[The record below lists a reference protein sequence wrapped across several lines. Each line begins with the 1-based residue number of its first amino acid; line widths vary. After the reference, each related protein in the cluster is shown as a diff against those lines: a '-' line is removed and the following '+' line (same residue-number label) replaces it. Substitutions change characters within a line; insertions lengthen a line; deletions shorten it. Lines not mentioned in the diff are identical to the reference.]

1 VVGPGKSGDFNGD
14 GSADILLRHT
24 SGILHTWLLN
34 GTSIAAAARP
44 GASGATDGRG
54 VADFNGDGKADLLMR
69 HTSGVFY
76 IWPERH
82 EHHGRRL
89 AGGAGLDWTVEG
101 LGDFNGDGKADI
113 LLRHTSGAF
122 YIWLMN
128 GTTIVGVG
136 SPAGPA

>member
-1 VVGPGKSGDFNGD
+1 
-14 GSADILLRHT
+14 
-24 SGILHTWLLN
+24 
-34 GTSIAAAARP
+34 
-44 GASGATDGRG
+44 
-54 VADFNGDGKADLLMR
+54 MR